1 MDTRTGAWNVFF
13 RSSID
18 GGDHLGPTSRVSG
31 FVPGYPYLTKA
42 GFSLPYGDYFQMTVD
57 EDNNTQ
63 MAFGEG
69 PSYAGPGNI
78 WVSHSLGESRP

>member
-1 MDTRTGAWNVFF
+1 MAVHFF
-13 RSSID
+13 SSLD
-18 GGDHLGPTSRVSG
+18 GGEHLGATIRVSG

-42 GFSLPYGDYFQMTVD
+42 GFALPYGDYFQMSVD
-57 EDNNTQ
+57 ENNNTQ

-78 WVSHSLGESRP
+78 WVSHSIEK